1 MALKDFKFE
10 NLSRSTQLIVALA
23 LAAGLTSLGYMLYLK
38 EPIQR
43 RNALQTE
50 VRKLEVAVAQA
61 TAVESQITRFKQE
74 LAQLD
79 LRLQEL
85 RRILPNH
92 KETPNVLRSVQEM
105 AAASN
110 LKILK
115 FNPQPVAPHD
125 FYSDWPITLEV
136 EGSYNSLGVFFE
148 RIGKFTRIINVDN
161 ILVKGLERSADANR
175 TLTSNCTATTFVFR
189 EEQVPAPTGN

>member
-1 MALKDFKFE
+1 MALRDFKFE
-10 NLSRSTQLIVALA
+10 NLSRSIQLVIVLA
-23 LAAGLTSLGYMLYLK
+23 LAAGIGILGYMLFLK
-38 EPIQR
+38 EPIER
-43 RNALQTE
+43 RDALQSE
-50 VRKLEVAVAQA
+50 IRKLEVAVAQA
-61 TAVESQITRFKQE
+61 TAVESQLARFKAE

-85 RRILPNH
+85 RQILPNH

-136 EGSYNSLGVFFE
+136 QGSYNSLGVFFE

-161 ILVKGLERSADANR
+161 IQVKGLEGSTDPNR

-189 EEQVPAPTGN
+189 EEQVPAPAGN

>member
-1 MALKDFKFE
+1 MALKDYKYQ

-23 LAAGLTSLGYMLYLK
+23 LAAGLTSVGYVLYLK
-38 EPIQR
+38 DPIQR
-43 RNALQTE
+43 RNALQAE
-50 VRKLEVAVAQA
+50 IRKLEVAVAQA

-161 ILVKGLERSADANR
+161 ILVKGLDRSMDANR

-189 EEQVPAPTGN
+189 EEQVPAPAGN